1 MNQFKSLLPSLLFIL
16 SATAIVS
23 CNQNEKK
30 AESQPT
36 STSSTS
42 PIEGE
47 WVTVSADGK
56 ITQFKMWHDG
66 FYSLIMQDSLGKW
79 TAAAAGSYS
88 IDGNTYKET
97 IHYHSNP
104 EYVGASDWQTF
115 ELKGDTLYFR
125 GFDKVVYADGSDK
138 TSQFDN
144 KFEEKRVRANK

>member
-16 SATAIVS
+16 SSTAIVS
-23 CNQNEKK
+23 CDQNEKK

-97 IHYHSNP
+97 IRYHSNP

-115 ELKGDTLYFR
+115 ELKGDTLYFK
-125 GFDKVVYADGSDK
+125 GFDKVLYADGSDK
-138 TSQFDN
+138 TSQFG